1 MNVGL
6 IWRVTATFALRF
18 GDWGLGNLEGTR
30 FSFSQ
35 NFAGS
40 LRNVR
45 VLRVKLVKLRAR
57 EIKTRWLRKLVR
69 EDTSLG
75 RTERY

>member
-45 VLRVKLVKLRAR
+45 VLVKLRAR

-75 RTERY
+75 RSERY